1 VNARAIAICCA
12 ALVSLGPAARA
23 ADLEARVI
31 VLGFDGMD
39 YELTQTLMRDGR
51 MPNFSRLAAE
61 GIFQPLGTSVPPQS
75 PVAWSNFITGMDAG
89 GHGIFD
95 FIHRDPKTMIPYLST
110 SKAEESEKT
119 LKIGKWQIP
128 LAGGK
133 VTLLRHGTPFW
144 ERLEDAGVKTSI
156 LRMPANFPP
165 SGKASLE
172 LSGMGTP
179 DILGTYGTF
188 SFYTSDASQFEGK
201 RVSGGK
207 VYTVPVRDG
216 VVTGTLVGPTNPFLQ
231 KKEKVTREFQVYVDP
246 AKPAAMITVGSE
258 ERVVNEGE
266 FTDWV
271 PVDFDLVKTQKLH
284 GMVRFY
290 LKQIRPVFMMYVS
303 PINIDP
309 LRPALPITTPV
320 DFAKILGEQGGR
332 FYTQGM
338 PEDTKALSEGVLSRE
353 EFVRQSTLA
362 GNEVIE
368 QYEHALARFDKG
380 LFFYYFGNSDQV
392 DHMMWRSLDPGHPG
406 YRAEVDSAFADVV
419 PSIYERLD
427 AVVGLTL
434 ERMKPGTTLVV
445 MSDHGFTSWRR
456 AFHLNSW
463 LRDEGYLTLLDPTR
477 EDDPGLFA
485 NVDWTRTKI
494 YGLGLNGLYV
504 NLRGREKWGTV
515 NPAERDSLLEEVS
528 RKLLATIDP
537 ATGLPAVTKA
547 YRCDRF
553 MEHKEYLDVGPDI
566 IVGYAKGTRG
576 SNQSALGEVPKEVI
590 VDNLDEWSGDHC
602 MDHETVPGILLT
614 NRPLKKRVTS
624 LQNLAAA
631 LLEEFGVGG
640 FEEGGE
646 ADLEALGY
654 VRRGS

>member
-1 VNARAIAICCA
+1 
-12 ALVSLGPAARA
+12 
-23 ADLEARVI
+23 
-31 VLGFDGMD
+31 
-39 YELTQTLMRDGR
+39 
-51 MPNFSRLAAE
+51 
-61 GIFQPLGTSVPPQS
+61 
-75 PVAWSNFITGMDAG
+75 MDAG

-133 VTLLRHGTPFW
+133 VTLLRHGEPFW
-144 ERLEDAGVKTSI
+144 QRLEDAGVKTTI

-165 SGKASLE
+165 SGTASFE

-179 DILGTYGTF
+179 DIIGTYGTF
-188 SFYTSDASQFEGK
+188 AFYTTNAAAFDGK

-207 VYTVPVRDG
+207 VYPVAVQDG
-216 VVTGTLVGPTNPFLQ
+216 VMTATLVGPTNPFLQ
-231 KKEKVTREFQVYVDP
+231 KKEKVEREFKLYVDP
-246 AKPAAMITVGSE
+246 SQAAAKIEVGAE
-258 ERVVNEGE
+258 ERVVKEGE

-284 GMVRFY
+284 GMCRFY
-290 LKQIRPVFMMYVS
+290 LKQVRPELMVYVS
-303 PINIDP
+303 PVNIDP
-309 LRPALPITTPV
+309 MKPALPISTPN
-320 DFAKILGEQGGR
+320 DFAKELGSLGGR

-338 PEDTKALSEGVLSRE
+338 PEDTKAFSEGIFTRE
-353 EFVRQSTLA
+353 EFVRQAAIA
-362 GNEVIE
+362 GEEVIA
-368 QYEHALARFDKG
+368 QYEHALGRFERG

-392 DHMMWRSLDPGHPG
+392 DHMTWRTLDPGHPG
-406 YRAEVDSAFADVV
+406 YDAAADSAYADLI
-419 PSIYERLD
+419 PSIYARFDE
-427 AVVGLTL
+427 VVGLTL
-434 ERMKPGTTLVV
+434 DRMGENTTLVV
-445 MSDHGFTSWRR
+445 MSDHGFASWRR

-463 LRDEGYLTLLDPTR
+463 LRDHGYLTLLDPDR

-485 NVDWTRTKI
+485 NVDWAGTQA
-494 YGLGLNGLYV
+494 YALGLNGLYV
-504 NLRGREKWGTV
+504 NLSGREKWGIV
-515 NPAERDSLLEEVS
+515 SPAERDSLLEKISKE
-528 RKLLATIDP
+528 LLATIDP
-537 ATGLPAVTKA
+537 ATGSPAITKV
-547 YRCDRF
+547 YRSDRF
-553 MEHKEYLDVGPDI
+553 FEHKEKLDVGPDL

-576 SNQSALGEVPKEVI
+576 SNQSALGEIPKEVI

-602 MDHETVPGILLT
+602 MDHESVPGILLA

-631 LLEEFGVGG
+631 ILEEFGVGG

-654 VRRGS
+654 VAGSR